1 MRRMMCGASSRVAG
15 RSRYPLDSTC
25 GSIGRST
32 RLSASAHVR
41 RHFSARKTFVRG
53 AARMDAPPPQRGR
66 GNGGP
71 RGRGAPRRG
80 HAGAPSIPK
89 NLPTYAPQRSSAV
102 SEVAFIV
109 TPSPQGPISFSS
121 AALVASASP
130 RGRGGRGG
138 RGGNRG
144 RGRGG
149 RGRGISTQSQA
160 PAPPSPSPA
169 AVQGLASPDSPA
181 PATPPV
187 VPNLAPRASP
197 SPAKHEEV
205 QRLREAK
212 ANNIPGYEMAIV
224 ETVERMLTHTKGR
237 PNQQTRAYI
246 HNAMRTQYGASTR
259 PSHQFISH
267 SLRSSAHPH
276 RESEHLGGYL
286 IPVRRLWWCA
296 RGD

>member
-1 MRRMMCGASSRVAG
+1 
-15 RSRYPLDSTC
+15 
-25 GSIGRST
+25 
-32 RLSASAHVR
+32 
-41 RHFSARKTFVRG
+41 
-53 AARMDAPPPQRGR
+53 MDAPPPQRGR
-66 GNGGP
+66 GSGGPP
-71 RGRGAPRRG
+71 RGRGGPRRG

-109 TPSPQGPISFSS
+109 TPSPHGPISFSS
-121 AALVASASP
+121 AAPQNGAPHVASASP
-130 RGRGGRGG
+130 RGRGGRG
-138 RGGNRG
+138 RGAYRG

-169 AVQGLASPDSPA
+169 AVPGRASPDSSPA

-187 VPNLAPRASP
+187 APNLAPRASP
-197 SPAKHEEV
+197 SPAKYEEV
-205 QRLREAK
+205 QRLRDAK
-212 ANNIPGYEMAIV
+212 VNNTPGYEMAIV
-224 ETVERMLTHTKGR
+224 ETVENMLTHTKGR

-259 PSHQFISH
+259 RPPIDP
-267 SLRSSAHPH
+267 LLTRRSSAHPH
-276 RESEHLGGYL
+276 REPEQLGGYL
-286 IPVRRLWWCA
+286 IPVRRLRWCA